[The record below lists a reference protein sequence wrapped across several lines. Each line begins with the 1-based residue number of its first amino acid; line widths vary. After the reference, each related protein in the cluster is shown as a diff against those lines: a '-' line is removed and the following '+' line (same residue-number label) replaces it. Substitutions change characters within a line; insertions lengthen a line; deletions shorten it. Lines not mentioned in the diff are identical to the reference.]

1 MERRSF
7 IKNLLAGF
15 GGAAVASVI
24 SPDLKIEELVLK
36 ESDEELI
43 EKIALQGDSRFY
55 SLPKEQLNYNPATVA
70 EKRFPDIASLLG
82 DRARMLSKY
91 GIDLDEP
98 PTKRRSRIDGFFL
111 NDLSQRTK
119 PITIMRHSDANLFT
133 AYWSGRVIG
142 EITDKDVIQNAG
154 AWDAW
159 IESMSRGC
167 LLGEA
172 KTPEILAP
180 SLFGRNLMVNMRAI
194 RAARE
199 KGDAKD
205 WMDEY
210 NLGVVKGG
218 NLYNV

>member
-36 ESDEELI
+36 DTDEELI

-91 GIDLDEP
+91 GIDLDEA
-98 PTKRRSRIDGFFL
+98 PTQRRSRVNGFFL

-119 PITIMRHSDANLFT
+119 PISVMRHSDAGLFT

-142 EITDKDVIQNAG
+142 EISDKDVVQNAG

-167 LLGEA
+167 LLGETT
-172 KTPEILAP
+172 TPEILAP

-199 KGDAKD
+199 KEDKKD

-210 NLGVVKGG
+210 NLGVVTGG